1 MTVYTI
7 VVRGLQMPFTR
18 TRKSK
23 MTIWVGTRKGGFAF
37 RSNDRKR
44 WDIEGPF
51 FRGCEVNHLVQDPRN
66 PKLAYAAVTSWWFG
80 PHLERSQN
88 GGKTWELSEAGLEL
102 KCVPETSLKRIWYI
116 QPGHAEEPGVVWAG
130 GEPAALF
137 RSDDWGQSWQEV
149 ASLTAHPT
157 RSQWTPAMGSLSLHS
172 IQCPAKG
179 RVIAGISV
187 GGVFRSFDGGKSWE
201 PFNGNVRADFQ
212 PKKNLEVGQCVHKL
226 LAHPAEP
233 EMLYQ
238 QNHCGVYRARWDAP
252 KWTDITRG
260 LPTRFGFG
268 LALPAAERQTLF
280 TVPVDSP
287 EFRCN
292 PDGKFR
298 VACSRNGGKNWKL
311 LTSGLPQKH
320 AHLTVFRDAMCA
332 DSLAPAGVYV
342 GTETGTLFYSRD
354 SGVRWQVLAE
364 NLPPIYSVT
373 ASVY

>member
-1 MTVYTI
+1 
-7 VVRGLQMPFTR
+7 MPSSR
-18 TRKSK
+18 TGKTK
-23 MTIWVGTRKGGFAF
+23 VTIWVGTRKGGFTF

-44 WDIEGPF
+44 WGIEGPL

-80 PHLERSQN
+80 PHLERSQD
-88 GGKTWELSEAGLEL
+88 GGKTWKLSEAGLEL

-137 RSDDWGQSWQEV
+137 RSDDWGQTWQEV
-149 ASLTAHPT
+149 PSLTAHST

-172 IQCPAKG
+172 IQCPVKSC
-179 RVIAGISV
+179 VIAGISV
-187 GGVFRSFDGGKSWE
+187 GGAFRSYDNGENWE

-212 PKKNLEVGQCVHKL
+212 PKKSLTVGQCVHKL
-226 LAHPAEP
+226 LSHPAEP

-238 QNHCGVYRARWDAP
+238 QNHCGVYCARWDASR
-252 KWTDITRG
+252 WTDITRG

-268 LALPAAERQTLF
+268 LALPAAEKETLF
-280 TVPVDSP
+280 TVPMDSP

-298 VACSRNGGKNWKL
+298 VACSRNRGKNWKL
-311 LTSGLPQKH
+311 LTEGLPQKH

-342 GTETGTLFYSRD
+342 GTESGTLFYSRD
-354 SGVRWQVLAE
+354 SGTRWQVLAE
-364 NLPPIYSVT
+364 HLPSIYSVT
-373 ASVY
+373 ASVH